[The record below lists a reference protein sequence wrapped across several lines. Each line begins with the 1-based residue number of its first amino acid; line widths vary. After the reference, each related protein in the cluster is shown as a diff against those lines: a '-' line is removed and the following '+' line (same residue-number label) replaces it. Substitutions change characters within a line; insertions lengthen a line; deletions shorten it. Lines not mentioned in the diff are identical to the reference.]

1 MLLDPLLLASYDF
14 TRDRRNIRPLEY
26 LGDYQGHIHADAY
39 SGYDEL
45 FRKEGVVEV
54 GCWCHARRG
63 FDEAMTSRPREVS
76 EILGLIGRFYK
87 LEKDLRERSPQDRQ
101 RQREATVRPIIDAIF
116 KRIDEMKAA
125 TLPSEP
131 LRKAIGN
138 VDNQR
143 APLRCFF
150 DDGRLE
156 ADNNTAENA
165 IRPLAVGRKTGSS
178 PVVSVGAG
186 RRCCTSDSSSP
197 AKPATSIPGP
207 TSMTSCAA
215 SWPIPSAS
223 CASCRP
229 ISGDR

>member
-1 MLLDPLLLASYDF
+1 MLLDPLLLASYAF

-63 FDEAMTSRPREVS
+63 FDEAMTSRPREIS

-125 TLPSEP
+125 TLPS
-131 LRKAIGN
+131 AN
-138 VDNQR
+138 
-143 APLRCFF
+143 
-150 DDGRLE
+150 
-156 ADNNTAENA
+156 
-165 IRPLAVGRKTGSS
+165 
-178 PVVSVGAG
+178 
-186 RRCCTSDSSSP
+186 
-197 AKPATSIPGP
+197 
-207 TSMTSCAA
+207 
-215 SWPIPSAS
+215 